1 MLLFRLTF
9 ILFCAISAWAVSPP
23 ADATIRIA
31 TLQFGTVNWQLDVIR
46 HHKLDKKYGF
56 EFETVPVASKNA
68 AAVSLQGGGSN
79 IIVGD
84 WFWVARNISEGKH
97 YTFAPYSL
105 AAGGGIIPPDST
117 IKNVKDLAGKKLG
130 IAGGKI
136 DKSWLLVR
144 AYGIFSTNT
153 DIINKVQP
161 VYGAPPLLSSI
172 FERGEIDAVLTFWH
186 YQALLL
192 AKGNRQVL
200 EVRRLLKEL
209 DVPPNVPINGWIF
222 DRKWADQ
229 NKEEVVGFL
238 KAAREAAQIMKSS
251 DEEWQRLKAKM
262 HKEQKQA
269 LAELKTAY
277 RKGIPTKFG
286 TEEVQGAENL
296 FEILRELGGSNLVGR
311 TKKLPPHTFWIES
324 YF

>member
-1 MLLFRLTF
+1 MGFFRL
-9 ILFCAISAWAVSPP
+9 ILLGILVLAPLS
-23 ADATIRIA
+23 ADAAIRIA

-68 AAVSLQGGGSN
+68 AAVSLQGGGSD

-84 WFWVARNISEGKH
+84 WFWVARNISEGKS

-105 AAGGGIIPPDST
+105 AAGGVITPPNSS
-117 IKNVKDLAGKKLG
+117 IKTVADLAGKKLG

-144 AYGIFSTNT
+144 AYGLFTLGT
-153 DIINKVQP
+153 DLVNKVQP
-161 VYGAPPLLSSI
+161 VYGAPPLLSGI

-192 AKGNRQVL
+192 AKGNKRVL
-200 EVRRLLKEL
+200 GVKRLMEEL
-209 DVPPNVPINGWIF
+209 DVPSNVPINGWIF
-222 DRKWADQ
+222 DRKWA
-229 NKEEVVGFL
+229 EENRQQLSGFL
-238 KAAREAAQIMKSS
+238 RATREANRIMATS
-251 DEEWQRLKAKM
+251 DAEWQRLKPLM
-262 HKEQKQA
+262 HKQQQQA
-269 LAELKTAY
+269 LKQLKTEY
-277 RKGIPTKFG
+277 RKGVPQKFG
-286 TEEVQGAENL
+286 EEEVQGAEKL
-296 FEILRELGGSNLVGR
+296 FELLRELGGSSLVGR
-311 TKKLPPHTFWIES
+311 TKKLPPLTFWAGS